1 MIYDFRMKIITLNT
15 WGGRAGREPIFAF
28 LEKYR
33 GETDVFC
40 FQEIWSAPYEHLQGE
55 PAGGLA
61 IDHERIMVR
70 GMQEI
75 SARLPDYVVFFHPHH
90 LDNYGLMM
98 LVKKELTVTEH
109 GDVFVH
115 KHRGYVPEDDVGKHA
130 RNIQYT
136 TLDNN
141 GKPFTIINFHGLWN
155 GMGKTDT
162 VDRIEQSKNI
172 LDFTQGLKG
181 DFILCGDFNLLPDTE
196 SIRMLEQ
203 SGLRNLIKE
212 YGVTSTRT
220 SFYTKPEKFADYVFV
235 TPSVKV
241 ADFAVLPEEVSDHA
255 ALMVEANV

>member
-1 MIYDFRMKIITLNT
+1 MKIITLNT
-15 WGGRAGREPIFAF
+15 WVGRAGRDPFFAF

-33 GETDVFC
+33 RDTDVFC
-40 FQEIWSAPYEHLQGE
+40 FQEIRSAPHEHSQGVL
-55 PAGGLA
+55 AGGVA
-61 IDHERIMVR
+61 VNENIMAEGV
-70 GMQEI
+70 QEI
-75 SARLPDYVVFFHPHH
+75 SERLSDFVAFFHPQ
-90 LDNYGLMM
+90 LLENYGLMM
-98 LVKKELTVTEH
+98 LVKKELLVKEH

-115 KHRGYVPEDDVGKHA
+115 KHRGYIPEGDIGKHA
-130 RNIQYT
+130 RNIQYA
-136 TLDNN
+136 TLDIS

-162 VDRIEQSKNI
+162 DDRIEQSKNI
-172 LDFTQGLKG
+172 LNFTRGLKG
-181 DFILCGDFNLLPDTE
+181 DFVLCGDFNLLPDTE
-196 SIRMLEQ
+196 SIRLLEQ

-255 ALMVEANV
+255 ALMVEVEV